1 MDSKPENSSNL
12 AVFQFPTREV
22 SAKKVISTKTIQE
35 KLDIDH
41 KGSRDL
47 IDKYLINDKA
57 YSDTSKKNFI
67 KTVSSFHHAK

>member
-1 MDSKPENSSNL
+1 MDSQPENTSEL
-12 AVFQFPTREV
+12 RILHFPGRQE
-22 SAKKVISTKTIQE
+22 SDKKVISTKTIQQQFH
-35 KLDIDH
+35 IDH
-41 KGSRDL
+41 KGSRAL

>member
-1 MDSKPENSSNL
+1 MGPHPDNTSELRVLHFPGRQESN
-12 AVFQFPTREV
+12 V
-22 SAKKVISTKTIQE
+22 KVISTKTIQE
-35 KLDIDH
+35 KYHIDH
-41 KGSRDL
+41 KGSRAI

>member
-1 MDSKPENSSNL
+1 MESTPENSSQL
-12 AVFQFPTREV
+12 SVFQFPTRELTI
-22 SAKKVISTKTIQE
+22 KKVVSTKTIQE
-35 KLDIDH
+35 QYH
-41 KGSRDL
+41 VTHEGSRAI

>member
-1 MDSKPENSSNL
+1 METTPKNSSNL

-35 KLDIDH
+35 KFHIDH
-41 KGSRDL
+41 NGSREL
-47 IDKYLINDKA
+47 IDTYLTNDKA
-57 YSDTSKKNFI
+57 YSDSSKKNFI

>member
-1 MDSKPENSSNL
+1 MSAQPENSSNL

-22 SAKKVISTKTIQE
+22 TQKKVISTKTIQE
-35 KLDIDH
+35 KYHIDH
-41 KGSRDL
+41 KGSRAI

>member
-1 MDSKPENSSNL
+1 MNPEPENSSQL
-12 AVFQFPTREV
+12 AVFQFPSRHEV
-22 SAKKVISTKTIQE
+22 SKKVISTKTIQE
-35 KLDIDH
+35 KYHIDH
-41 KGSRDL
+41 NGSRAL

>member
-1 MDSKPENSSNL
+1 MDNTPENSSNL

-22 SAKKVISTKTIQE
+22 SQKKVVSTKTIQD
-35 KLDIDH
+35 KLEIDH
-41 KGSRDL
+41 KGSRDI

-67 KTVSSFHHAK
+67 KTTSSFHRAE

>member
-1 MDSKPENSSNL
+1 MGPHPDNTSELTVLHFPGIQESNI
-12 AVFQFPTREV
+12 
-22 SAKKVISTKTIQE
+22 KVISTKTIQE
-35 KLDIDH
+35 KLHIDH
-41 KGSRDL
+41 IGSREL

>member
-1 MDSKPENSSNL
+1 MGPHPENTSEL
-12 AVFQFPTREV
+12 RTFHFPARQQTQV
-22 SAKKVISTKTIQE
+22 KVVSTKTIQE
-35 KLDIDH
+35 ELHIDH
-41 KGSRDL
+41 CGSREL

>member
-1 MDSKPENSSNL
+1 MDSQPENTSEL
-12 AVFQFPTREV
+12 RVLHFPGRQESET
-22 SAKKVISTKTIQE
+22 KVISTKTIQE
-35 KLDIDH
+35 QLHINH
-41 KGSRDL
+41 NGSRQL